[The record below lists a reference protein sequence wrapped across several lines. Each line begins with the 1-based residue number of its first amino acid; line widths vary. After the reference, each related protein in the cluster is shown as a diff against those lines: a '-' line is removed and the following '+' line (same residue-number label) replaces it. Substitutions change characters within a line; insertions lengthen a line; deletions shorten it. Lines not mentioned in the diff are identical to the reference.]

1 MSGRRPQG
9 SPSSF
14 TVGQPVRY
22 RPGYGTYGYE
32 QVIEA
37 DGRIPAKVIG
47 LTPSR
52 VRIQF
57 KLTEFGSVKRAV
69 DAASLVAM

>member
-1 MSGRRPQG
+1 MSPRPQG
-9 SPSSF
+9 NPTTF
-14 TVGQPVRY
+14 DVGQAVRY
-22 RPGYGTYGYE
+22 RPGIGTYGYE
-32 QVIEA
+32 QVIES
-37 DGRIPAKVIG
+37 DGRIPATVIG
-47 LTPSR
+47 HSRTR